1 MRLACST
8 CTPGPQLEILNKPP
22 SFGQSIAYIT
32 VLFMKVLIKKSTW
45 HCPKSSMHGESIRSA
60 RNLLVVPETSG
71 PKRAQVLRYCFE
83 GVVCQCFLVRAHAST
98 ATSTSIPELNFS
110 FQAFDQT

>member
-1 MRLACST
+1 M
-8 CTPGPQLEILNKPP
+8 
-22 SFGQSIAYIT
+22 
-32 VLFMKVLIKKSTW
+32 
-45 HCPKSSMHGESIRSA
+45 
-60 RNLLVVPETSG
+60 VPETSG

-110 FQAFDQT
+110 FQAFIRRDALYASSRNLHCRIHHSLIM